1 MCLIRTERERRYELI
16 VKEKTKKV
24 GEHEAI
30 SSLEDEAEQA
40 EQLVVIIPGQRYLRC
55 LPLAL
60 HAGYRE

>member
-1 MCLIRTERERRYELI
+1 M
-16 VKEKTKKV
+16 

-55 LPLAL
+55 LPLVL

>member
-30 SSLEDEAEQA
+30 SSLGGEAKAEAEQ
-40 EQLVVIIPGQRYLRC
+40 QLIDAGQC
-55 LPLAL
+55 NT
-60 HAGYRE
+60 